1 MAYKIRMAELSI
13 EKAKIEIH
21 KLLSSGDPLEAIEAE
36 EKELGIILTER
47 TLAGARMEL
56 EWLRE
61 VAAEVGAHTF
71 EEIEADQPNYWAKRL
86 QRQADLD
93 VLALQQG
100 VSPGNLSSML
110 NAGMLTYKQENEPC
124 AILPGD

>member
-21 KLLSSGDPLEAIEAE
+21 KLLSSGDPLEAIDAE

-61 VAAEVGAHTF
+61 IAAELLGEAAPTPSRPRRSRSPTGRVTRKPIVHAERRDAH
-71 EEIEADQPNYWAKRL
+71 L
-86 QRQADLD
+86 Q
-93 VLALQQG
+93 
-100 VSPGNLSSML
+100 
-110 NAGMLTYKQENEPC
+110 AGE
-124 AILPGD
+124 